1 MNKVTSWTA
10 RLLAVFLLAA
20 LCIGGLPL
28 LGEPAFAAAYRDP
41 QDGDHVH
48 VATQS
53 KVGFAINSATG
64 SPYHLWEGGEPAT
77 RFAFNMSNPL
87 TPSDYNPNVAVYCIE
102 MCGRIYDPYYAVTAP
117 EKSTFWNSLS
127 QSAREGI
134 LLAAGL
140 GWPANSSAALGA
152 PTDDDAR
159 AATQAL
165 IWEFQKGFRT
175 TLADTPN
182 VSLEIYNNVKGT
194 PAEAAYKKILALA
207 REYTSLPGYSLA
219 KLQADSRFTVLCR
232 DGQQTMFCYAHP
244 GEPILGDGTIEIYKT
259 GSDGKRLAGAEFSIY
274 DAANK
279 RVEQITTDSNGYGI
293 SGSLPYGTYTI
304 VETRFPEGFGLR
316 TDTTEWTVTLN
327 ENTPNGT
334 ATIHAVNSPALGK
347 AKIVKAL
354 ANPEAGSLA
363 GWSFTVTNASGSEV
377 GTYTTNASGEILLEL
392 EPGTYTVTENIP
404 EDSLWECPEGVTQT
418 VTVKSGETAAVTFTN
433 ALRPG
438 EIHIQKVDTKGEPL
452 EGVEFLLEWSED
464 GSTWQPVTYT
474 ESAVP
479 QIGGCTTEGLTDG
492 RLVSDQDGLV
502 TFSGLYPTL
511 QYRLTETATQD
522 GYQLLTEPAY
532 EGKLSVDKDLRISLK
547 VVNAEIF
554 TLPQTGTKSMELL
567 PLGVFLCLGI
577 CVGAIVSLKRKEA

>member
-1 MNKVTSWTA
+1 MNKVTSWA
-10 RLLAVFLLAA
+10 VRLLAALLLAA
-20 LCIGGLPL
+20 LCIGCLPL
-28 LGEPAFAAAYRDP
+28 LGGQAFAATYRDP

-64 SPYHLWEGGEPAT
+64 SPYHLWGGGEPAT

-102 MCGRIYDPYYAVTAP
+102 MGGRIYDPYYAVTAP

-127 QSAREGI
+127 QRAREGI

-152 PTDDDAR
+152 ATDDDAR

-175 TLADTPN
+175 TLADSPN
-182 VSLEIYNNVKGT
+182 VSSAIYNNIKGT
-194 PAEAAYKKILALA
+194 PAETAYKKILALA

-219 KLQADSRFTVLCR
+219 KLQADSRFTVLYR

-244 GEPILGDGTIEIYKT
+244 GQPILQYGTIEIYKT
-259 GSDGKRLAGAEFSIY
+259 DGKGNALAGAEFT
-274 DAANK
+274 
-279 RVEQITTDSNGYGI
+279 VVDSNNNPVTMLTTTA
-293 SGSLPYGTYTI
+293 SGKATASKIPYGTYTV
-304 VETRFPEGFGLR
+304 VETKFPEGYGLP

-327 ENTPNGT
+327 ENSPNS
-334 ATIHAVNSPALGK
+334 TITINAVNSPALGK

-363 GWSFTVTNASGSEV
+363 GWSFTVTNASGTI
-377 GTYTTNASGEILLEL
+377 GTYTTNASGEIVLDL

-404 EDSLWECPEGVTQT
+404 ADSLWECPEGVTQA
-418 VTVKSGETAAVTFTN
+418 VTVKAGQTAVVTFTN

-438 EIHIQKVDTKGEPL
+438 EIHIQKVDTNGEPL
-452 EGVEFLLEWSED
+452 DGVEFLLEWSED
-464 GSTWQPVTYT
+464 GTNWSPVTYT
-474 ESAVP
+474 DSAVP
-479 QIGGCTTEGLTDG
+479 KIGGCTTAGLTDG
-492 RLVSDQDGLV
+492 RLVTDKNGLV

-511 QYRLTETATQD
+511 QYRLSETATKD
-522 GYQLLTEPAY
+522 GYQLLTKPAY
-532 EGKLSVDKDLRISLK
+532 EGKLSVDKDLKISLK

-554 TLPQTGTKSMELL
+554 TLPQTGAKSMMLL
-567 PLGVFLCLGI
+567 PLGILLCLGI
-577 CVGAIVSLKRKEA
+577 CAGAIASIRRKEA